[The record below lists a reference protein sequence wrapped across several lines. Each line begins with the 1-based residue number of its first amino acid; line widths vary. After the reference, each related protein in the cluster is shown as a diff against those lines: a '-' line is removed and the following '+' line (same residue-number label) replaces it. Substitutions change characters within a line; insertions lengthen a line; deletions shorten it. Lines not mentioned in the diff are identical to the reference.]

1 MASALA
7 APLPYQRPSL
17 RSCCSAAAF
26 SGNRKR
32 PAIARRQGKV
42 AAASGGAAATALA
55 SQLEADLHALMA
67 QGKELEKEE
76 LDQRVQEIKAR
87 SAEAG
92 TNQVFGEL
100 NQGTFEALPLSG
112 RLKQVTGPAAP
123 LLLGGL
129 TFGAG
134 KPADLKLG
142 FRPPAP
148 YNQRRLREGVP
159 TYSVTTAFAVEEHE
173 GLEGSCEVAGAYTV
187 DDGNPQRLH
196 ISFSEVTL
204 TPRVA
209 AAAALARWVE
219 LFSAAND
226 EGTIDAATGMV
237 RLRLAAPL
245 PAWLDFV
252 VMTEE
257 WQLARSN
264 WGSYVLLLRRD
275 DPDAA

>member
-1 MASALA
+1 M
-7 APLPYQRPSL
+7 
-17 RSCCSAAAF
+17 
-26 SGNRKR
+26 
-32 PAIARRQGKV
+32 
-42 AAASGGAAATALA
+42 AAASQAASAATLA
-55 SQLEADLHALMA
+55 SQLEADLQALMK

-76 LDQRVQEIKAR
+76 LDQRVQEIEAR
-87 SAEAG
+87 SAQAG
-92 TNQVFGEL
+92 TNQVVAEM

-123 LLLGGL
+123 LLLAGL
-129 TFGAG
+129 TFGAA

-148 YNQRRLREGVP
+148 YNQRRMRDGVP

-173 GLEGSCEVAGAYTV
+173 GLEGSCEVAGAFSV
-187 DDGNPQRLH
+187 EEDNPQRMH

-209 AAAALARWVE
+209 DDAALARWVE

-226 EGTIDAATGMV
+226 EGTVDAASGVV
-237 RLRLAAPL
+237 RLQLAAPL

-252 VMTEE
+252 VMTPE

-264 WGSYVLLLRRD
+264 WGSYVLLRRQGE
-275 DPDAA
+275 PA

>member
-1 MASALA
+1 MVA
-7 APLPYQRPSL
+7 
-17 RSCCSAAAF
+17 
-26 SGNRKR
+26 
-32 PAIARRQGKV
+32 V
-42 AAASGGAAATALA
+42 AAAGQAATALA
-55 SQLEADLHALMA
+55 SQLESDLQALME

-76 LDQRVQEIKAR
+76 LDQRVQEIEAR

-92 TNQVFGEL
+92 INQVVDEL

-129 TFGAG
+129 TFGAA

-148 YNQRRLREGVP
+148 YNQRGVRDGVP
-159 TYSVTTAFAVEEHE
+159 TYSVTTAFAVEDHE
-173 GLEGSCEVAGAYTV
+173 GLEGSCEVAGAFSV
-187 DDGNPQRLH
+187 DESNPQRMH

-209 AAAALARWVE
+209 DDAALARWVD

-226 EGTIDAATGMV
+226 EGAVDALTGVV
-237 RLRLAAPL
+237 RLRLGAPL
-245 PAWLDFV
+245 AAWLDFV
-252 VMTEE
+252 VMTRE

-264 WGSYVLLLRRD
+264 WGSYVLLRRQQE
-275 DPDAA
+275 PAAP